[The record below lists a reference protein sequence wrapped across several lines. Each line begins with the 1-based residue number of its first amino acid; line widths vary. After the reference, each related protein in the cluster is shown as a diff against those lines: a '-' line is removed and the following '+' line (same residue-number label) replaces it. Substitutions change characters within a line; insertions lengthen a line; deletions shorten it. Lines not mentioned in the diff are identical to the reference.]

1 LLAQIPLHVMC
12 LHACANLHL
21 PPVRPAGGN
30 QERVRP
36 GGEQASS
43 CFQCWPLSAG
53 ELGSHPLV
61 SADSAACNVPPCM
74 CQLAPA
80 SGKAS
85 RRESGKS
92 AARRR
97 TGIQLPDLPAPL
109 WPDPSISWLP
119 HCWSLRCSLLACY
132 CPCMMDD
139 SSMDPCLL
147 HASCLHD
154 LLADGARIHTS
165 SRSCPCISLNSAC
178 SACGVGSLEA
188 AYSAKLT
195 KTLPQSRRVNVR
207 GSHRRR
213 SPLLLPMQLS
223 SASGGCARLP
233 CAL

>member
-1 LLAQIPLHVMC
+1 MHVPTCTCLRQGQQEGIRKECGQEENRHPAVSNAGPSLRASLARTRLLAQILLHVMC

-21 PPVRPAGGN
+21 PPARPAGGN

-92 AARRR
+92 ATRRR
-97 TGIQLPDLPAPL
+97 TGIQLLDLPAPL
-109 WPDPSISWLP
+109 CGRAWLAP
-119 HCWSLRCSLLACY
+119 AC
-132 CPCMMDD
+132 
-139 SSMDPCLL
+139 
-147 HASCLHD
+147 
-154 LLADGARIHTS
+154 
-165 SRSCPCISLNSAC
+165 
-178 SACGVGSLEA
+178 
-188 AYSAKLT
+188 
-195 KTLPQSRRVNVR
+195 
-207 GSHRRR
+207 
-213 SPLLLPMQLS
+213 
-223 SASGGCARLP
+223 
-233 CAL
+233 